1 MFPITI
7 TIHNQAQLNLVAA
20 ALNGQAKEP
29 APKPAAAAPEAAHGQ
44 ATAKVQE
51 VAAPE
56 KTASAPS
63 PAAES
68 AAAQPQASTAAT
80 SSDSKPLTY
89 EDVKPLILDLTK
101 AKGREVAAGALAKFG
116 AAKGPELKPEQFAE
130 FVAHAKSL
138 LAESALA

>member
-7 TIHNQAQLNLVAA
+7 TIHSQDQFDLVAA
-20 ALNGQAKEP
+20 ALNGQAKSPAP
-29 APKPAAAAPEAAHGQ
+29 APKPAAASGAAPGQ

-56 KTASAPS
+56 KTASAPN

-68 AAAQPQASTAAT
+68 VVGQQQASTAAT
-80 SSDSKPLTY
+80 DAKHLTY
-89 EDVKPLILDLTK
+89 EDVKPLILELTK

-130 FVAHAKSL
+130 FVAHAKNL
-138 LAESALA
+138 LVEGALA

>member
-7 TIHNQAQLNLVAA
+7 TIHSQDQFDVVAA
-20 ALNGQAKEP
+20 ALSAQAKSPAP
-29 APKPAAAAPEAAHGQ
+29 APKPAAAPEAAPGQ

-51 VAAPE
+51 AAAPE

-68 AAAQPQASTAAT
+68 AGDQQRASTAAT
-80 SSDSKPLTY
+80 DAKPLAY
-89 EDVKPLILDLTK
+89 EDVKPLILELTK
-101 AKGREVAAGALAKFG
+101 TKGRESAASALAKFG

-138 LAESALA
+138 LAEGALA